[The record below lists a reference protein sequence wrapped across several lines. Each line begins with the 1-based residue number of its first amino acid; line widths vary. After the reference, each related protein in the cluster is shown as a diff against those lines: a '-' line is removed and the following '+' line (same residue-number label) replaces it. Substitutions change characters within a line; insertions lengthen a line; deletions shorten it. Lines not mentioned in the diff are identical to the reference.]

1 MTASEPLT
9 SEEINQHYSAA
20 IDSMDLINRLLNKT
34 VHTLFEL
41 NLIKCNV
48 EHLEIMVSKNI
59 WSFRDLE
66 GFKNAI
72 SRGNDVLPE
81 GFKDLDQTTIEE
93 VNIDPSIS
101 V

>member
-1 MTASEPLT
+1 MTTSETLT

-34 VHTLFEL
+34 VHTIHEL
-41 NLIKCNV
+41 DLISRNV
-48 EHLEIMVSKNI
+48 QHLEIMVSKNI
-59 WSFRDLE
+59 WAFRDLE

-81 GFKDLDQTTIEE
+81 GFKDLDQAISEE

>member
-1 MTASEPLT
+1 MNTSEPLT

-41 NLIKCNV
+41 DLIKRNV
-48 EHLEIMVSKNI
+48 QHLEIMVSKNI

-81 GFKDLDQTTIEE
+81 DFNDLDQTISEE
-93 VNIDPSIS
+93 ENIDPLIS